1 MSSVPSPPGTQMT
14 SSCGQS
20 AKVVVGVSTS
30 TESLVTGSI
39 RFQIRCTLAPGRL
52 ENTCSGPVKSSW
64 VTLGNSTRP
73 ICSGVGVG
81 DGADI
86 VTSGKIGLTERIL
99 PWSPHVRNGIFPS
112 FQDNR

>member
-1 MSSVPSPPGTQMT
+1 MSSVPNPPGTQMT

-39 RFQIRCTLAPGRL
+39 RFQIKCSLAPGRL
-52 ENTCSGPVKSSW
+52 ENTCNGPVKSSW

-73 ICSGVGVG
+73 I
-81 DGADI
+81 
-86 VTSGKIGLTERIL
+86 
-99 PWSPHVRNGIFPS
+99 
-112 FQDNR
+112 